1 MKDSSRRSSHG
12 AQEPR
17 TERPAAAILLAI
29 QRESGTK
36 GTRTTWVGQHL
47 HFGLPHGPL
56 VLPHATRR

>member
-47 HFGLPHGPL
+47 HFGLPHGP
-56 VLPHATRR
+56 